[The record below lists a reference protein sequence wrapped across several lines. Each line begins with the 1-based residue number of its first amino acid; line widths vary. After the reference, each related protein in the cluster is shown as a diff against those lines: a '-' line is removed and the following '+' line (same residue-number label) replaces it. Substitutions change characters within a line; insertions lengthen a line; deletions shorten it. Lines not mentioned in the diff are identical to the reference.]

1 MYLKL
6 DSITFA
12 SEFKEF
18 NIMKSPYLPLWI
30 LLTVSLVIFVSISFA
45 GDIKLGGWQI
55 KKGKFNETLT
65 LNSSMTAVEDTTFAE
80 VNIPEEESELVE
92 TDTLPKNIF
101 LFGDSMTLN
110 LALRMEKYAENNGH
124 SFHAVNWDSS
134 NTKLWAETDT
144 LQYYLNKYKPDYIFI
159 SLGSNEV
166 FFKNPES
173 RLPYIRKIIKTIGD
187 IPFIW
192 IGPPNWNED
201 TGINDVLEKEC
212 GKGNFFRSQGIEMKR
227 KTDNIH
233 PTRNATNLW
242 VDSIMRWL
250 PFSSHPILADYP
262 SDSLK
267 VPHTNIII
275 LKALNQ

>member
-1 MYLKL
+1 
-6 DSITFA
+6 
-12 SEFKEF
+12 
-18 NIMKSPYLPLWI
+18 MKSPYLPLWI

-65 LNSSMTAVEDTTFAE
+65 LNNSITAVEDTTFTE

-144 LQYYLNKYKPDYIFI
+144 LQYYLNKYKPDYVFI

-166 FFKNPES
+166 FFKN
-173 RLPYIRKIIKTIGD
+173 
-187 IPFIW
+187 
-192 IGPPNWNED
+192 
-201 TGINDVLEKEC
+201 
-212 GKGNFFRSQGIEMKR
+212 
-227 KTDNIH
+227 
-233 PTRNATNLW
+233 
-242 VDSIMRWL
+242 
-250 PFSSHPILADYP
+250 
-262 SDSLK
+262 
-267 VPHTNIII
+267 
-275 LKALNQ
+275 